1 MSFTSFILCH
11 QDNEPIMINILDI
24 SYVSDNEIVLRSD
37 PNKCLAVDE
46 TFEQI
51 NEKLCEELG

>member
-1 MSFTSFILCH
+1 MV
-11 QDNEPIMINILDI
+11 NIMDI
-24 SYVSDNEIVLRSD
+24 SYVSDNAIIMRSD
-37 PNKCLAVDE
+37 PDHSIEVDE